1 MLTGFVFFSTNNWLC
16 CGNLYYAHYFRLCN
30 MSGDILPGAAL
41 WETAGESNRNRARYF
56 FFFFSRKDF
65 QTIRRNSWPSV
76 GGGGGLEE
84 RGQTH
89 E

>member
-56 FFFFSRKDF
+56 FFSLAERTSR
-65 QTIRRNSWPSV
+65 QYAGTPGLLLGV
-76 GGGGGLEE
+76 GVV
-84 RGQTH
+84 
-89 E
+89 